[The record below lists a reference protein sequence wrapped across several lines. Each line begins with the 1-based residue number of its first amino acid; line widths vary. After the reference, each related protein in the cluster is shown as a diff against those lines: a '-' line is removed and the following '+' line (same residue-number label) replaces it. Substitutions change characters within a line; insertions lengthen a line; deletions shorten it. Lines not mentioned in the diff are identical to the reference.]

1 VKCLI
6 SKAELVSV
14 DLKRNEDLLKER
26 RFLDSELLKIN
37 SHRKASYKYRSCVL
51 EPDCPD
57 GLNCIFLHKSDNP
70 LLNTIMQTTLN
81 PQSIAGSVAS
91 NVPPAHPIDFA
102 GIFGSHYYLIASLQ
116 VHHNCIQCYANQLN
130 LRQMILPNDMCVRC
144 LLNFAKW
151 ADMLNIQNDH
161 LRNQNS
167 NLQKMLTALKGYKS
181 KNYRT
186 RKCQIKDCTDLQCPF
201 AHAD

>member
-1 VKCLI
+1 
-6 SKAELVSV
+6 
-14 DLKRNEDLLKER
+14 
-26 RFLDSELLKIN
+26 
-37 SHRKASYKYRSCVL
+37 
-51 EPDCPD
+51 
-57 GLNCIFLHKSDNP
+57 
-70 LLNTIMQTTLN
+70 MQTTLN

-102 GIFGSHYYLIASLQ
+102 GGLFLRISYPAWFFFEIYLFRTNMLLLIVVGIFGSHYYLIASLQ

-167 NLQKMLTALKGYKS
+167 NLQKMLTALK
-181 KNYRT
+181 
-186 RKCQIKDCTDLQCPF
+186 
-201 AHAD
+201 